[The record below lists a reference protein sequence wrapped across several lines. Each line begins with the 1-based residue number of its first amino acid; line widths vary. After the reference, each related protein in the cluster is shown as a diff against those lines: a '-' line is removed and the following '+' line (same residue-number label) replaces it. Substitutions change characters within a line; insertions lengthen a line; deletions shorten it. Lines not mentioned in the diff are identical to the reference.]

1 MSGAPPA
8 VLFDWDGTLVDS
20 WPVIHRSM
28 NRTLE
33 RMGHATWTFE
43 ETRRR
48 ARRSLRDA
56 FPGIFGERWREA
68 QETFYVEYGKLHLE
82 CLKTID
88 GAEELIGALHGTGC
102 CLGVVSNKSGRNLR
116 AESAHLGWDGF
127 FEGRLVGAG
136 DARRDKPAP
145 DPVLLAL
152 EGSGIAPSEAV
163 WFVGDTWVDI
173 ACGRAAGCR
182 TILVGG
188 ADPGGEEFRDHRPD
202 AHFLSS
208 RDLLDIVRNPRRT
221 I

>member
-20 WPVIHRSM
+20 WPVIHLSM

-33 RMGHATWTFE
+33 RMGHAAWTFE

-68 QETFYVEYGKLHLE
+68 RETFYVEYEKVHLE
-82 CLKTID
+82 RLRTLD
-88 GAEELIGALHGTGC
+88 GAEELIGALHGSGC
-102 CLGVVSNKSGRNLR
+102 FLGVVSNKSGRNLR

-127 FEGRLVGAG
+127 FGGRLVGAG

-182 TILVGG
+182 TILVGA
-188 ADPGGEEFRDHRPD
+188 ADPDGEEFRDHRPD